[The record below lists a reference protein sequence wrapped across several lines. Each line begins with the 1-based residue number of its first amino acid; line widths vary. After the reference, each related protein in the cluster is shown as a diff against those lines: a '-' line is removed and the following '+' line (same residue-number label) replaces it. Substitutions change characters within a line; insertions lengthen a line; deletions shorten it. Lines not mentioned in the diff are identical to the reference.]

1 MSLFPLKRWHKNFNS
16 ALFSQVKTV
25 VFHKTNVNWSVL
37 SSSSYML
44 QVESLWIDA
53 VEQVEQMYQVG
64 SFCALQLLC
73 IEKLKEDVQT
83 FLQFQA
89 FPALEYFICSETKNS
104 SMQLWLT
111 TGYNSGTYL
120 GASGSIDCLRK
131 HF

>member
-1 MSLFPLKRWHKNFNS
+1 MAQEFLIQHCFHGS
-16 ALFSQVKTV
+16 KTV
-25 VFHKTNVNWSVL
+25 VFHKTNVDWSVL

-89 FPALEYFICSETKNS
+89 FPALEYFICSETKEFFDANC
-104 SMQLWLT
+104 
-111 TGYNSGTYL
+111 G
-120 GASGSIDCLRK
+120 
-131 HF
+131 